1 MARWRE
7 RLGIKL
13 NIEMVLL
20 PGEMFK
26 SSGSTY
32 NVHFGKPIKWETL
45 DARKARE
52 EAARLR
58 DAVYELK
65 NTQ

>member
-1 MARWRE
+1 MARLRE

-20 PGEMFK
+20 PGEIFK

-32 NVHFGKPIKWETL
+32 DVYFGKPVKWQSL
-45 DARKARE
+45 DVRNARQ

-58 DAVYELK
+58 NMVYELK
-65 NTQ
+65 K